1 MTTFALIRNATGTIE
16 EYRQEAAD
24 WSAPAHKF
32 GPDHPTRWVPV
43 VDLPVPAHDPA
54 TQAVVPASAVLNG
67 DVVERG
73 WSVIQKPGPEAVQ
86 LYSLRAV
93 FALHGL
99 TSKIDAAIAALPEPQ
114 KSIAFAHWN
123 YGNTISRQHP
133 LVLSLIS
140 LLGLSETEA
149 DEIFR
154 DAQTVEQGGT
164 PDVKPEEVSMWQRL
178 LNLFS

>member
-1 MTTFALIRNATGTIE
+1 MNYAIFNPVTRELHSLVTAPTGAL
-16 EYRQEAAD
+16 
-24 WSAPAHKF
+24 PAGCVF
-32 GPDHPTRWVPV
+32 LPEDELPSDSIPAVPV
-43 VDLPVPAHDPA
+43 VPVVPVPE
-54 TQAVVPASAVLNG
+54 T
-67 DVVERG
+67 
-73 WSVIQKPGPEAVQ
+73 VQ
-86 LYSLRAV
+86 LYALRAV

-99 TSKIDAAIAALPEPQ
+99 TAKIDSAIAALPEPQ

-133 LVLSLIS
+133 LVLSLVA
-140 LLGLSETEA
+140 LLGLSEGEA

>member
-1 MTTFALIRNATGTIE
+1 MNYAIFNPTSRELHSLVTAPHGALPVGCIFLPETEIP
-16 EYRQEAAD
+16 AD
-24 WSAPAHKF
+24 AIPAFSA
-32 GPDHPTRWVPV
+32 VPV
-43 VDLPVPAHDPA
+43 
-54 TQAVVPASAVLNG
+54 
-67 DVVERG
+67 
-73 WSVIQKPGPEAVQ
+73 PETVQ
-86 LYSLRAV
+86 LYALRAV

-133 LVLSLIS
+133 LVLSLIA
-140 LLGLSETEA
+140 LLGLSEDEA